1 MRAWPLFPVTVVG
14 SLPRPQP
21 LLDALRRRQAKRI
34 HLATF
39 DRVVAQA
46 VQEAVTLQEQ
56 AGVDIVSD
64 GEQRRDNFY
73 SFIVEYV
80 DGIRLMSLAELLDYV
95 ENKAAFESLLNALDV
110 PAFAIKNPVVI
121 GPVRRRQPL
130 ALTEYQGVRA
140 YTQRP
145 IKIALPGPYLL
156 TRSMW
161 VKSLSA
167 DFYPTKESLGNDVVA
182 LLRAELIALRDA
194 GCAFVQFDEPV
205 LTEVAFAGPHATHT
219 FMCAALSE
227 KSSPEEE
234 LTFAVDLLNRVVAG
248 VEGIKTGLHVCR
260 GNWSRQE
267 TVLLQGAYDP
277 LIPYFSRMQVQQL
290 VLEYATERAGS
301 VEVLRDL
308 PPEKEIGLGVC
319 NPRSAE
325 IESVDFIV
333 RKVKTLLQY
342 RRPEQILPQPGLRL
356 RHLCRAPSE
365 YSGRGSR
372 ETVGDLSG
380 RRGLTGGVC
389 LRHSPPT
396 TSWTT
401 RGTEGMS
408 PRRTARKTSRRAAR
422 EPRLSQ
428 RRCRGR
434 LAGHSRAG
442 TSSSGRRVL

>member
-1 MRAWPLFPVTVVG
+1 MHTWPLFPVTGVG
-14 SLPRPQP
+14 SMPPTQP
-21 LLDALRRRQAKRI
+21 HMNPLRRKKAGRLSA
-34 HLATF
+34 AEF
-39 DRVVAQA
+39 DRVAIQA
-46 VQEAVTLQEQ
+46 VQEAVALQEQ

-73 SFIVEYV
+73 SFIVEHV

-95 ENKAAFESLLNALDV
+95 ENKAAFERLLNALDV
-110 PAFAIKNPVVI
+110 PAFAIKNPVVV
-121 GPVRRRQPL
+121 GPVRRREAL

-140 YTQRP
+140 HTARP

-167 DFYPTKESLGNDVVA
+167 EHYPTKESLGNDVVA
-182 LLRAELIALRDA
+182 LLREELITLRDA

-234 LTFAVDLLNRVVAG
+234 LTFAVDLINRVVEG
-248 VEGIKTGLHVCR
+248 VDGVKTGLHVCR

-267 TVLLQGAYDP
+267 SVLLQGAYDP

-301 VEVLRDL
+301 VEVLGDL
-308 PPEKEIGLGVC
+308 PPDKEIGLGVC

-325 IESVDFIV
+325 IESVDFIIG
-333 RKVKTLLQY
+333 KVKAL
-342 RRPEQILPQPGLRL
+342 L
-356 RHLCRAPSE
+356 RHRQPDQIYLNPDCGFGTFAERPVNTADVAAQKLQALHQAAEVLRAE
-365 YSGRGSR
+365 Y
-372 ETVGDLSG
+372 
-380 RRGLTGGVC
+380 
-389 LRHSPPT
+389 
-396 TSWTT
+396 
-401 RGTEGMS
+401 
-408 PRRTARKTSRRAAR
+408 A
-422 EPRLSQ
+422 
-428 RRCRGR
+428 
-434 LAGHSRAG
+434 
-442 TSSSGRRVL
+442 

>member
-46 VQEAVTLQEQ
+46 VQEAVALQEQ

-121 GPVRRRQPL
+121 GPVRRRQSL

-301 VEVLRDL
+301 VEVLSDL
-308 PPEKEIGLGVC
+308 PPETEIGLGVC

-342 RRPEQILPQPGLRL
+342 RRPEQIYLNPDCGFGTFAERPVNTADVAAEKLRAIHQAAEVL
-356 RHLCRAPSE
+356 RAE
-365 YSGRGSR
+365 Y
-372 ETVGDLSG
+372 T
-380 RRGLTGGVC
+380 
-389 LRHSPPT
+389 
-396 TSWTT
+396 
-401 RGTEGMS
+401 
-408 PRRTARKTSRRAAR
+408 
-422 EPRLSQ
+422 
-428 RRCRGR
+428 
-434 LAGHSRAG
+434 
-442 TSSSGRRVL
+442 

>member
-1 MRAWPLFPVTVVG
+1 MHTWPLFPVTVVG
-14 SLPRPQP
+14 SLPRSQP
-21 LLDALRRRQAKRI
+21 LLNALRRKQAGR
-34 HLATF
+34 LSATEF
-39 DRVVAQA
+39 DRVALQA
-46 VQEAVTLQEQ
+46 VQEAVALQEQ

-73 SFIVEYV
+73 SFIVEHV

-95 ENKAAFESLLNALDV
+95 ENKAAFERLLNALDV
-110 PAFAIKNPVVI
+110 PAFAIKNPVVV
-121 GPVRRRQPL
+121 GPVRRREPL

-140 YTQRP
+140 HTVRP

-167 DFYPTKESLGNDVVA
+167 EHYPTKESLGNDVVA
-182 LLRAELIALRDA
+182 LLREELITLRDA

-234 LTFAVDLLNRVVAG
+234 LTFAVDLINRVVEG
-248 VEGIKTGLHVCR
+248 VDGVKTGLHVCR

-301 VEVLRDL
+301 VEVLGDL
-308 PPEKEIGLGVC
+308 PPDKEIGLGVC

-325 IESVDFIV
+325 IESVDFIIG
-333 RKVKTLLQY
+333 KVKAL
-342 RRPEQILPQPGLRL
+342 L
-356 RHLCRAPSE
+356 RHHQPDQIYLNPDCGFGTFAERPVNTADVATQKLQALQQAAEVLRAE
-365 YSGRGSR
+365 Y
-372 ETVGDLSG
+372 
-380 RRGLTGGVC
+380 
-389 LRHSPPT
+389 
-396 TSWTT
+396 
-401 RGTEGMS
+401 
-408 PRRTARKTSRRAAR
+408 A
-422 EPRLSQ
+422 
-428 RRCRGR
+428 
-434 LAGHSRAG
+434 
-442 TSSSGRRVL
+442 